1 MKDELNEEI
10 IADFVGLRAKMY
22 SLRIKKEEMKKAKGV
37 KKKVVKK
44 ALAIK
49 TSQIFYL
56 KKENLCI
63 TCKHYYP
70 LCINSTPSNRIKS
83 PLALTM
89 IKNT

>member
-1 MKDELNEEI
+1 MDNVYGDFYANKHLFDFSGYEKEVHSVMKDELNEEI

-49 TSQIFYL
+49 TS
-56 KKENLCI
+56 
-63 TCKHYYP
+63 
-70 LCINSTPSNRIKS
+70 
-83 PLALTM
+83 
-89 IKNT
+89 